1 MTLSSSIIKE
11 LREKSGAGMLDC
23 KKALEESDGNIEKA
37 IEWLRKKGINTAQ
50 KKSSREASD
59 GLVTILTSEMTAI
72 IMEINVETDFVAKN
86 EIFSSFCLNLAK
98 TALHSNAEDLDSLM
112 ETNFKDSTN
121 KVKEVLTEQ
130 ISKLGENIIIKR
142 MQKFEDKEFSYQR
155 YLHNS
160 VDEHSGK
167 IGVLLTYKCSKTSEN
182 IKEFSKNLC
191 MHIAA
196 TDPKS
201 LSEELLDKNLVEKER
216 SIYSEQLKN
225 SNKPDEIINKIID
238 GKIKKYFEEVCLTEQ
253 YFVMDNKI
261 KIKDL
266 ISTFNK
272 EHALDYKI
280 SNFLVYKLGQ
290 E

>member
-1 MTLSSSIIKE
+1 MSLSSSVIKE

-23 KKALEESDGNIEKA
+23 KKALEESNGDIEKA

-50 KKSSREASD
+50 KKSSRIASD
-59 GLVTILTSEMTAI
+59 GLITILTIDNSAI
-72 IMEINVETDFVAKN
+72 MLEVNVETDFVAKN
-86 EIFSSFCLNLAK
+86 EIFSDFCKNLADTGLNSSAK
-98 TALHSNAEDLDSLM
+98 DVESLLLSNFFGSE
-112 ETNFKDSTN
+112 K
-121 KVKEVLTEQ
+121 KVKDVLTEQ

-142 MQKFEDKEFSYQR
+142 FVKFDNKELFYQR

-160 VDEHSGK
+160 VNENSGK
-167 IGVLLTYKCSKTSEN
+167 IGVLLSYSCSKISN
-182 IKEFSKNLC
+182 DVKELSKNLS

-196 TDPKS
+196 TDPRS
-201 LSEELLDKNLVEKER
+201 LSEDLLDEKLVDKEKT
-216 SIYSEQLKN
+216 IYAEQLKN
-225 SNKPDEIINKIID
+225 SGKPDEIINKIVE
-238 GKIKKYFEEVCLTEQ
+238 GKIKKYFEEVCLLEQ

-266 ISTFNK
+266 ITKFNK
-272 EHALDYKI
+272 DNQLDYKI